1 MFYKYT
7 IDGLCLSPPPKQ
19 KYQSGRGRAEIWSL
33 PSLNFYRAPSSVHY
47 NSQMGMSTE
56 PAYSAYRLHKIHP
69 AAGETLCHPQTQ
81 IQPGL
86 LDNAEFPTH
95 FAFHSAH
102 QKYLNS

>member
-1 MFYKYT
+1 
-7 IDGLCLSPPPKQ
+7 
-19 KYQSGRGRAEIWSL
+19 
-33 PSLNFYRAPSSVHY
+33 
-47 NSQMGMSTE
+47 MGMSTE